1 MHTLSEIFVGVC
13 PFLTV
18 RKIDCFCVSKKDSR
32 WLSLSGTLVGV
43 SILKGQ
49 ELHLFLFQ

>member
-1 MHTLSEIFVGVC
+1 MHTLCEIFVGVC
-13 PFLTV
+13 PFLV
-18 RKIDCFCVSKKDSR
+18 VKKIVCFCVSKKDSR
-32 WLSLSGTLVGV
+32 WLSLSGIFVGV